1 MMKTARHCIAIAGV
15 ALLSACGGGG
25 DDAGASPFIP
35 PTDDFAVGAGWTN
48 LLRSGGSWT
57 VSGTG
62 SDGAAY
68 EATLQIAP
76 ATAAVFPLD
85 TRSYDRTTILATVR
99 ASGIPQSTTTV
110 EYFREVDDRLAGARR
125 TVASVPECALSTSNA
140 LPPAA
145 AKVGASGALA
155 TLDNYNSCLSGALPN
170 GTTTARWSLE
180 FDRAV
185 VLLCLASEARNATNQ
200 VTGSEKDC
208 VEIATDGRLGT
219 RARIT
224 IVDVSRQ
231 FSLTMNNF

>member
-1 MMKTARHCIAIAGV
+1 MMKTARHCIAIAAM

-25 DDAGASPFIP
+25 DDAGANPFIP

-57 VSGTG
+57 VDGIG

-85 TRSYDRTTILATVR
+85 ATSYDRTTILSTLKR
-99 ASGIPQSTTTV
+99 NGTSQGTTTV
-110 EYFREVDDRLAGARR
+110 EYFRETDDRLAAARQA
-125 TVASVPECALSTSNA
+125 ASGSQVCALSTSNA
-140 LPPAA
+140 LPPTA

-155 TLDNYNSCLSGALPN
+155 ALDNYNSCTSGALVT

-180 FDRAV
+180 FERGV
-185 VLLCLASEARNATNQ
+185 VLLCVASEARDTTSQLTASQ
-200 VTGSEKDC
+200 EDC

-224 IVDVSRQ
+224 IEVPNQ
-231 FSLTMNNF
+231 LSLTMNNF